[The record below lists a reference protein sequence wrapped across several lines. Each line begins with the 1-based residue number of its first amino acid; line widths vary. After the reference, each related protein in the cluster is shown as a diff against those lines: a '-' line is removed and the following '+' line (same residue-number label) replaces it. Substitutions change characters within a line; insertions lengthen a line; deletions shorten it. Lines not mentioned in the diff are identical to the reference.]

1 MANTKSKHRQEG
13 RHLQWQKTTTQ
24 KQKRTVQG
32 DSIHSTSL
40 SRSRRRPRQ
49 NHRTRQLS
57 WILGDP
63 AHIIIIIIIMT
74 KVNKAPQTCQR
85 PGRLCTRGSPEDE
98 KVMYNPKSK
107 RLTAL
112 TSLRDFQGTFR
123 GCPHRAAV
131 AGGTATE
138 V

>member
-1 MANTKSKHRQEG
+1 
-13 RHLQWQKTTTQ
+13 
-24 KQKRTVQG
+24 
-32 DSIHSTSL
+32 
-40 SRSRRRPRQ
+40 
-49 NHRTRQLS
+49 
-57 WILGDP
+57 
-63 AHIIIIIIIMT
+63 MT

-107 RLTAL
+107 PLTAL

-123 GCPHRAAV
+123 GCPHRVAV

-138 V
+138 VWCEVVNSPLLQGLELAKTYIQQRQFSKLTKKNNNKNQDWYHAY